1 MTIYSR
7 MSPPTGF
14 YVYAYLRENGTPYY
28 IGKGSGDRAWNV
40 NHTIHLPVLKTN
52 IIIIEANLT
61 EVGALAIERRL
72 IRWYGRKDNST
83 GLLRNGTAGG
93 DGTSGIVVTEETRK
107 RRSLS
112 LKGKNL
118 GKTHS
123 PETRKKMSRP
133 AWNKGMVGK
142 QKHSADTKSK
152 MSLSHLG
159 RTLSEEQRKRLSIA
173 FTGHKKATTCCPHC
187 GLVGGKGNM
196 FRYHFDNCKL
206 LSI

>member
-52 IIIIEANLT
+52 IIILETNLT

-83 GLLRNGTAGG
+83 GILRNGTAGG

-107 RRSLS
+107 RRSIS

-118 GKTHS
+118 GKTRHRQTINICLYYFGHS
-123 PETRKKMSRP
+123 R
-133 AWNKGMVGK
+133 
-142 QKHSADTKSK
+142 QK
-152 MSLSHLG
+152 LCC
-159 RTLSEEQRKRLSIA
+159 RKR
-173 FTGHKKATTCCPHC
+173 TKKIFS
-187 GLVGGKGNM
+187 KRDGN
-196 FRYHFDNCKL
+196 N
-206 LSI
+206 S